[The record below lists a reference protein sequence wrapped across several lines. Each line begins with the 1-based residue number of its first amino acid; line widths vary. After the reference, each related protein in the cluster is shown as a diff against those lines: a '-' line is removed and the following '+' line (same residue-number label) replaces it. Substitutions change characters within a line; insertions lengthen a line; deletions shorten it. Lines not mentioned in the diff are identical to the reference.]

1 MRYFIDTNI
10 FLRVFVKDNEKA
22 FKECLVLLT
31 IVKENKIEAYTSS
44 IVLAEINWTLG
55 SYYHFSKPKTIR
67 CIKSILNLRGLKV
80 EDKHEMIRALQLYEK
95 NSVKYIDA
103 VIASDV
109 DILDKRATVV
119 SFDKD
124 FDKLKVLRKEPKQII
139 IPK

>member
-95 NSVKYIDA
+95 NSVKYI
-103 VIASDV
+103 
-109 DILDKRATVV
+109 
-119 SFDKD
+119 
-124 FDKLKVLRKEPKQII
+124 
-139 IPK
+139 